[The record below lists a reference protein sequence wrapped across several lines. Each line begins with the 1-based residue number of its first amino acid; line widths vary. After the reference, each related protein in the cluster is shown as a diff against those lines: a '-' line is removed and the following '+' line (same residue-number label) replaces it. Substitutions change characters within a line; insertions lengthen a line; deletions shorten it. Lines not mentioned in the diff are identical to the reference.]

1 MGLVCPRFYG
11 YKWIKWI
18 NYINV
23 TAFDYLG
30 DYEDDGYDDS
40 PYIDVPLT
48 IYYSTE
54 SHINTNKSKR
64 SGNTGLETFL
74 LALSLISI
82 VTKRKWRFLKKNKL
96 K

>member
-54 SHINTNKSKR
+54 SQINAKR
-64 SGNTGLETFL
+64 SGNMGPETFL
-74 LALSLISI
+74 IALSFISI
-82 VTKRKWRFLKKNKL
+82 VTKKNGHY
-96 K
+96 